1 MSIWNH
7 VRIKGLN
14 LQINNEFQVISRG
27 MCNINK
33 RENASNRITNSFPRE
48 MLGLSD
54 SLEIFTTIVSILD
67 TLGTKVEL
75 GLALESSR
83 LTYSKGLRER
93 NVEEKSR
100 GKGQATSIVE

>member
-1 MSIWNH
+1 
-7 VRIKGLN
+7 
-14 LQINNEFQVISRG
+14 
-27 MCNINK
+27 
-33 RENASNRITNSFPRE
+33 
-48 MLGLSD
+48 MLGLWD
-54 SLEIFTTIVSILD
+54 SLEIFTTIVGILD

-100 GKGQATSIVE
+100 GKGQATSIVEWAVITVSEWDGTQNLETFSTKEKWILWNATWLLTITLKIDL